1 MASSE
6 VEICNSALIKVGAD
20 RIISLTDDTERARVV
35 AEQYPKARDEML
47 RAHPWNFAIARVELG
62 STGTPEFEFDNE
74 FLLPSDC
81 LRVLKTDLGDDDEYK
96 IEGRKLLTNNS
107 SIKIKYIKRITDVSM
122 FDASFT
128 EVLAIRLAYDIAYRI
143 TNSSTQATA
152 LYQLYSL
159 ALRDARSFDAQE
171 GSADRIISDE
181 WLNSRF

>member
-20 RIISLTDDTERARVV
+20 RIISLTDDVERARVV
-35 AEQYPKARDEML
+35 AEQYPKVRDELL
-47 RAHPWNFAIARVELG
+47 RSHPWNFAIARVEIA
-62 STGTPEFEFDNE
+62 STGTPEFEYDNE

-81 LRVLKTDLGDDDEYK
+81 LRVLKTDLPDGDDFK
-96 IEGRKLLTNNS
+96 IEGRKVLANTS
-107 SIKIKYIKRITDVSM
+107 SLKIKYIKRITDVNY
-122 FDASFT
+122 FDSNFT
-128 EVLAIRLAYDIAYRI
+128 EALALRLAYDTAYRI
-143 TNSSTQATA
+143 TNSSTQAA
-152 LYQLYSL
+152 SLYQLYSA